1 MGTSIILGLKE
12 SHCEV
17 DAVHAPWYD
26 IIARK
31 RERKRGKK
39 KNAKLLLFVTLGETQ
54 ISIPVPIARQL
65 AFALGSKIN
74 IPSVLLG

>member
-26 IIARK
+26 IIA
-31 RERKRGKK
+31 RKRGKK

-74 IPSVLLG
+74 IPPVLLG